1 MSDGDESSSNSA
13 GHIIATI
20 VRDLFIGGKCTVLI
34 IKTIQGSR
42 RYYNTYDTLF

>member
-1 MSDGDESSSNSA
+1 MSDEDESSNSA

-20 VRDLFIGGKCTVLI
+20 LRDLFIGGKCMVLI

-42 RYYNTYDTLF
+42 RYYHTYDTLF